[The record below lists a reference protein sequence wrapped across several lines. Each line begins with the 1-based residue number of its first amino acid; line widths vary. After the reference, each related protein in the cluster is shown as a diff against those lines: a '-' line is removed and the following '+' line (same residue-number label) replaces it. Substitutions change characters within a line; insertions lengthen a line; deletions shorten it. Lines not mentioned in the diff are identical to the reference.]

1 MQFTLFSDSEV
12 KSPKEVIFHST
23 PLGKLRQVL
32 PLSQLAA
39 LLPEKKSKSGA
50 KSWLNNEGQVALM
63 FLKSYTGLSDQ
74 CLIDNLNSNWEM
86 QMFCGI
92 QLSVFDRIK
101 DSNLPSSIRCKLGR
115 HLDLEQFQ
123 RICIS
128 EWKSEMSNQN
138 VCMTDAVVYESY
150 IKYPTDVKLLWD
162 CNEWLFEGLFNLC
175 EYLKIRKPRSQ
186 YSKQAEKQKVFAKR
200 KRKSQRENRRR
211 VKQLLKLLAKGLE
224 QIQLAINKYYALL
237 KSSPLTENILSTS
250 FFNRLKTIKTI
261 YTQQKYMS
269 DHPGK
274 KAPDRIV
281 SLAKP
286 WIRAIVRGKENKP
299 VEFGPKIHMSQT
311 DGINYVENYTYK
323 PFNECKRTKI
333 SILKHRHIYQKC
345 THYAGDKIYAT
356 NENRRYLTQNRIYSN
371 FSQKGKVRAEEAPQL
386 KIVRSELGK
395 QRATVLEGSFGN
407 EKNHYSLNKI
417 KARLENTEKIWVYFG
432 VMTANAVKISTR
444 KEAKKKLS
452 IAA

>member
-1 MQFTLFSDSEV
+1 MQFTIFSDSEV

-23 PLGKLRQVL
+23 PLGKLRQAL
-32 PLSQLAA
+32 PISELAS
-39 LLPEKKSKSGA
+39 LLPEKRSKSGA
-50 KSWLNNEGQVALM
+50 RSWLNNEGQVALM
-63 FLKSYTGLSDQ
+63 FLKSYTGLSDE
-74 CLIDNLNSNWEM
+74 CLVDNLNSNWEM

-92 QLSVFDRIK
+92 QLSVFERIK
-101 DSNLPSSIRCKLGR
+101 DSNLPSSIRCRLGSN
-115 HLDLEQFQ
+115 LDLEQFQ

-128 EWKSEMSNQN
+128 SWKPEMSNQN

-162 CNEWLFEGLFNLC
+162 CNEWLFEQLFDLC
-175 EYLKIRKPRSQ
+175 AYLKIKKPRSQ

-200 KRKSQRENRRR
+200 KRKSRRENRRR
-211 VKQLLKLLAKGLE
+211 VKQLLKLLSKGIK
-224 QIQLAINKYYALL
+224 QIQFVINQYYALL
-237 KSSPLTENILSTS
+237 KGNPLIENILSIS
-250 FFNRLKTIKTI
+250 FFNKLKTIKTI

-274 KAPDRIV
+274 KASDRIV

-311 DGINYVENYTYK
+311 DGINYVEHYTYK

-333 SILKHRHIYQKC
+333 SIFKHSHIYKKC

-356 NENRRYLTQNRIYSN
+356 NENRRHLTQKNIYTN
-371 FSQKGKVRAEEAPQL
+371 FSQKGKARREEAPQL
-386 KIVRSELGK
+386 KIVKSELGK

-417 KARLENTEKIWVYFG
+417 KARLESTEKIWVYFG
-432 VMTANAVKISTR
+432 VITANAVKISTR
-444 KEAKKKLS
+444 KEAKKNFSK
-452 IAA
+452 AA